1 MERQRKERKGKEV
14 RKEQGKGER
23 IRRCLVNEKDEGK
36 TASAPVPP
44 TPPQDFLPA
53 PLSVY
58 PTPTH
63 PLLLPHL
70 SVVVAIL
77 VSLPLSSG

>member
-1 MERQRKERKGKEV
+1 MKEGIKDKLKDKGEDTGERTD
-14 RKEQGKGER
+14 QGKT
-23 IRRCLVNEKDEGK
+23 I
-36 TASAPVPP
+36 SAPIPP

-58 PTPTH
+58 PISTH
-63 PLLLPHL
+63 LLPLPHL

-77 VSLPLSSG
+77 VSLPLSG